1 MPLPL
6 FAKGFRKIG
15 RGFERVGRWFDPPP
29 PAPVESPQR
38 LAHIARLEKWYA
50 IDGDQ
55 NLRLKLD
62 LSAESVVFDLGGY
75 DGSVA
80 VEIYARY
87 GCPVWVFEPCPSFFA
102 DIHKRLHRNPA
113 FKLFPFGLAGTSR
126 TETIS
131 LDGAGTST
139 FRATGRTEVIELR
152 AAADFFA
159 EQPVPEID
167 LLKVNIE
174 GGEYE
179 LLDHMIETGL
189 IRRVKE
195 LQVQFHE
202 DVLPDADRRMRAIQ
216 TALGKSHRLNWQH
229 EWVWESWSRNEWAGL

>member
-6 FAKGFRKIG
+6 FGKGFRKIG

-29 PAPVESPQR
+29 APPADSPQR
-38 LAHIARLEKWYA
+38 AAHVARLEKWYA

-55 NLRLKLD
+55 TLRMNLNLTAD
-62 LSAESVVFDLGGY
+62 SVVFDLGGY

-80 VEIYARY
+80 VEIYARF
-87 GCPVWVFEPCPSFFA
+87 GCPVWVFEPAPSFFA
-102 DIHKRLHRNPA
+102 DLHKRLHRNPA
-113 FKLFPFGLAGTSR
+113 FKLFPFGLAGSNR
-126 TETIS
+126 KETIS

-139 FRATGRTEVIELR
+139 FRTTGQTEEIELR
-152 AAADFFA
+152 RAADFFA
-159 EQPVPEID
+159 EHPVPEID

-179 LLDHMIETGL
+179 LLDHLIETGL

-216 TALGKSHRLNWQH
+216 AALGATHRLNWQH
-229 EWVWESWSRNEWAGL
+229 EWIWESWVRLN

>member
-15 RGFERVGRWFDPPP
+15 RGFERVGRWFDAPP
-29 PAPVESPQR
+29 PAPADSPQR

-55 NLRLKLD
+55 TLRMNLNLTAD
-62 LSAESVVFDLGGY
+62 AVVFDLGGY

-87 GCPVWVFEPCPSFFA
+87 GCPVWVFEPCLSFFA

-113 FKLFPFGLAGTSR
+113 FKLFPFGLAGSNR
-126 TETIS
+126 KETIS

-139 FRATGRTEVIELR
+139 YRATGKTEEIELR
-152 AAADFFA
+152 SASEFFA
-159 EQPVPEID
+159 EHAVPEID

-174 GGEYE
+174 GGEYD
-179 LLDHMIETGL
+179 LLDHLIETGL

-216 TALGKSHRLNWQH
+216 AGLSATHRLKWQH
-229 EWVWESWSRNEWAGL
+229 EWIWESWVRV

>member
-1 MPLPL
+1 MLR
-6 FAKGFRKIG
+6 FAAKGFRKLG
-15 RGFERVGRWFDPPP
+15 RGFERMGRWFDPPLAP
-29 PAPVESPQR
+29 PAESPQR

-55 NLRLKLD
+55 NLRLNLN
-62 LSAESVVFDLGGY
+62 LTAESVVFDLGGY
-75 DGSVA
+75 DGNVA
-80 VEIYARY
+80 VEIHARF

-102 DIHKRLHRNPA
+102 AIHNRLHRNPV
-113 FKLFPFGLAGTSR
+113 FKLFPFGLAGSNR
-126 TETIS
+126 KETIS

-139 FRATGRTEVIELR
+139 FRTTGKTEEIELR
-152 AAADFFA
+152 KASEFFA
-159 EQPVPEID
+159 EYPVPEID

-174 GGEYE
+174 GGEYD
-179 LLDHMIETGL
+179 LLDHLIESGL

-216 TALGKSHRLNWQH
+216 AGLAATHRVNWQH
-229 EWVWESWSRNEWAGL
+229 EWIWESWVRLA